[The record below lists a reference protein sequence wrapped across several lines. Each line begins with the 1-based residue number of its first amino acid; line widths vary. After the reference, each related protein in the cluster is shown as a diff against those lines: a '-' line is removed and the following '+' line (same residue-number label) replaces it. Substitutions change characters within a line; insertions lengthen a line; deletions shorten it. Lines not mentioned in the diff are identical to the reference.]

1 MAEPRPGLALRFQR
15 PFLAARPLR
24 SLPWP
29 ELEES
34 LRTAPDSALLADIL
48 HKTILHPLCVKYPPS
63 AKYRRCFLTE
73 LIKKHESTAAEPL
86 DELYDALADVLKEGE
101 STHCYKNYLLVLLLI
116 VNSKPMVCAD
126 PPLPSRVL
134 QPTGDCVSLCES
146 TALIS
151 GGTTGLITWEAALHL
166 AQWALEN
173 PGVFRGRTVLE
184 LGSGIGF
191 TGIAICKACQPR
203 TFIFSDCHPRVLRQL
218 GENIQLNGFIPE
230 PGGTWSIQT
239 ESQGQEVEGENC
251 QNPKVI
257 VAELDWGSVTE
268 KQLLG
273 LRADVVIAADV
284 VYDPEIILALIGML
298 QKLSTSRADTK
309 APEVFIAF
317 TIRNPATYQLFQ
329 AELDK
334 VGIRWQMIPAH
345 SSYNFLYDVQPDV
358 TILQLF
364 I

>member
-1 MAEPRPGLALRFQR
+1 MAEPRPGLALLFQR
-15 PFLAARPLR
+15 RFLAARPLR

-29 ELEES
+29 ELEQS

-73 LIKKHESTAAEPL
+73 LIKKLESTAAEPL
-86 DELYDALADVLKEGE
+86 DELYEALADVLKEGE
-101 STHCYKNYLLVLLLI
+101 STHCYKNYLL
-116 VNSKPMVCAD
+116 
-126 PPLPSRVL
+126 
-134 QPTGDCVSLCES
+134 PTGDCVSLAES
-146 TALIS
+146 PALIS
-151 GGTTGLITWEAALHL
+151 GGTTGLLTWEAALHL
-166 AQWALEN
+166 AQWALQN
-173 PGVFRGRTVLE
+173 PGLFRDRTVLE

-191 TGIAICKACQPR
+191 TGIAICKTCQPR

-218 GENIQLNGFIPE
+218 GENIQLNGLTPE
-230 PGGTWSIQT
+230 PDSTCSIQT
-239 ESQGQEVEGENC
+239 ESQGQEVEGQNC
-251 QNPKVI
+251 QNPTVI

-298 QKLSTSRADTK
+298 QKLSTSRADRK
-309 APEVFIAF
+309 APEVFIAS
-317 TIRNPATYQLFQ
+317 TIRNPDTYQLFQ

-345 SSYNFLYDVQPDV
+345 SSCNFLYEVQPDV
-358 TILQLF
+358 TLLQLF
-364 I
+364 L